1 MIVGSDLDT
10 LFVGGNIMFDLYGTY
25 SICDMSF
32 ASYHVVKPNI
42 RTGEGRRVK
51 LRTGSFTQGD
61 YKKKI
66 HRKMAKKSRRGNR
79 R

>member
-1 MIVGSDLDT
+1 
-10 LFVGGNIMFDLYGTY
+10 MFDMTESY
-25 SICDMSF
+25 SCCNDSF
-32 ASYHVVKPNI
+32 ASYPIVKPNI

-61 YKKKI
+61 QKKKA
-66 HRKMAKKSRRGNR
+66 HRKMAKKSRRANR

>member
-1 MIVGSDLDT
+1 
-10 LFVGGNIMFDLYGTY
+10 MFDLYDTY
-25 SICDMSF
+25 SIGDMSF
-32 ASYHVVKPNI
+32 ASYPVTKPNI

-61 YKKKI
+61 LKKKAR
-66 HRKMAKKSRRGNR
+66 RKIAKKSKRANR

>member
-1 MIVGSDLDT
+1 
-10 LFVGGNIMFDLYGTY
+10 MFAIDETFAYNEPM
-25 SICDMSF
+25 CD
-32 ASYHVVKPNI
+32 YTIVKPNI

-61 YKKKI
+61 QKKKVR
-66 HRKMAKKSRRGNR
+66 RKMAKKSKRANR